1 MLCYLEKNA
10 ISYFYVLHCKDGTL
24 YGGYTTELKRREE
37 EHNSGTGA
45 KYTKPAKRRPA
56 RMIYAEAFAT
66 RSEATKAEYAF
77 KQQTR
82 KQKNQY
88 LIQQGV
94 KFPLST
100 ASKCVVNME
109 MLETKEET
117 ANVSAKEL

>member
-1 MLCYLEKNA
+1 MEKKT
-10 ISYFYVLHCKDGTL
+10 ISYFYVLYCNDGTF

-45 KYTKPAKRRPA
+45 KYTKPAKRRPL

-77 KQQTR
+77 KQRTR
-82 KQKNQY
+82 KRKIQY
-88 LIQQGV
+88 LMQQGV

-100 ASKCVVNME
+100 DSTCVVNME

-117 ANVSAKEL
+117 VYVSAKEL